1 MPGQQPGMC
10 HQENLIA
17 KNRRIATGWLL
28 EAWFVVVCDDM
39 INNNKNDDDWLEMN
53 ETAGCDDICDRIFWN
68 LKHRNSIVT
77 SVKINLYLFKMKSKF
92 WMEFRRKKR
101 NFK

>member
-1 MPGQQPGMC
+1 MPGQQPGRC

-17 KNRRIATGWLL
+17 KNRRIARGWLL
-28 EAWFVVVCDDM
+28 LAWFVVVCDV

-53 ETAGCDDICDRIFWN
+53 ETVGCDDVCDRIFWN

-77 SVKINLYLFKMKSKF
+77 LVKINLYLFKMKSKF
-92 WMEFRRKKR
+92 WMEFRRKKQ
-101 NFK
+101 NFE